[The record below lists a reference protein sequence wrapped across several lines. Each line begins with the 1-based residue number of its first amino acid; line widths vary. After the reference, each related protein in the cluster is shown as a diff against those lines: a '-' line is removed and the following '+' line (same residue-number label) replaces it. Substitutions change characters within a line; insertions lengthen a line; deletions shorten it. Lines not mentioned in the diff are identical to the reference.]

1 MRRLAAL
8 VAPVA
13 ANAGAVVDDLDLLEL
28 ARAVCDAFGQ
38 GDSAGG
44 LTRMQILDRM
54 GPGFRPDVVESR
66 LQVFEKLGLLRPYLD
81 KKHQQRY
88 TLNPAGL
95 VGQQVFDRIGER
107 GGVDE
112 LLALLDRTRSLFDG
126 QPTSDEVYAHLRH
139 LTELLS
145 VYANDVER
153 LVATAPLA
161 ELLAERDDHDRATA
175 LETLAAIA
183 AETTERFPDLRPV
196 ATRLV
201 EEASRYLH
209 AVESLMSRVLDEGGM
224 SRDFSVLPPD
234 DYLSAAIGGTVELL
248 ASALA
253 PIVFDPPT
261 VWVSAADILGA
272 LDRTGPPRHRVRRPP
287 APPPSTAPD
296 PVGALVDGARRVARS
311 RALRAEQLLGG
322 DSTVE
327 VTSSLRALEWSSA
340 AVLLADLL
348 ALDLDPDQ
356 AYRLAIGEATIIDVE
371 AEVTYS
377 SPVALHA
384 DRATIVA
391 PVHTTDGASDA

>member
-28 ARAVCDAFGQ
+28 ARAVCDAFAQ

-287 APPPSTAPD
+287 APPPSTVPD